1 MDSMIKTVMKRLLLL
16 CGCSMAV
23 TILLVREFSHG
34 LLSPRGYA
42 IALPALGAAVFIGA
56 VLIVKRSAKEFAVL
70 PGPPGTSIDA
80 VTRKRLLWRLRMAK
94 TRIAIMGIALVLGL
108 TQIRDFPV
116 LALLVG
122 LALNLLITAQS
133 VQTVIRLKKILN

>member
-1 MDSMIKTVMKRLLLL
+1 MDSMTKTVMKRLLLFSA
-16 CGCSMAV
+16 CSVGVM
-23 TILLVREFSHG
+23 TLLTVAFSRG
-34 LLSPRGYA
+34 LLSPRGLG
-42 IALPALGAAVFIGA
+42 IALLTLCIAIGSAA
-56 VLIVKRSAKEFAVL
+56 VLIIKKPAKEFAVS
-70 PGPPGTSIDA
+70 PGPHGTIDA

-94 TRIAIMGIALVLGL
+94 TRIVIMGIALVLGL

-133 VQTVIRLKKILN
+133 VQTVMRLKKILN